1 MYYTTREVGNILS
14 MTDSAVKYNAQKEKL
29 ISSSMKGKARLFTKE
44 DIISFAE
51 KYNYEINEMY
61 FYSREDLIELVKR
74 MREEKKLSNDTNE

>member
-1 MYYTTREVGNILS
+1 MYYTTREVGNVLS

-29 ISSSMKGKARLFTKE
+29 TSSSMKGRARLFTKE

-61 FYSREDLIELVKR
+61 FYSREELIELVKR
-74 MREEKKLSNDTNE
+74 MREEKKLSIENE